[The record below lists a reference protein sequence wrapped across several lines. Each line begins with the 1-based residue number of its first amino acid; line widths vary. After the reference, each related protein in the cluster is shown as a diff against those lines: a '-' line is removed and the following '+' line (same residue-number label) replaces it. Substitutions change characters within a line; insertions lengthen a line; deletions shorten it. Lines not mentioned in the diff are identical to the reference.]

1 MDKRKLAI
9 AVVIVLV
16 LAGAAWA
23 FGLIGRTDPV
33 VAEMQQLR
41 DQMFQNRDLPQAERR
56 AQWENFRQR
65 MDSLTEAQRDALRDG
80 GRERWQQF
88 GQQRMD
94 EFFKLPPDQQRQ
106 RLDEM
111 IDRMEQRQRERAQNP
126 NANQGGGRG
135 GRGGDRGNM
144 TDAQRDQ
151 RRKERLDRTSP
162 KMRAQ
167 FTEFGR
173 RLNERRAERGLPP
186 VEGGPGRGGFGGGG
200 GPWRG

>member
-1 MDKRKLAI
+1 MNGSIHMDKRKFAI
-9 AVVIVLV
+9 ALVVVFV
-16 LAGAAWA
+16 SAAAAWA
-23 FGLIGRTDPV
+23 FGFFRGTDPV

-41 DQMFQNRDLPQAERR
+41 DQMFQNRDLPEAERR

-65 MDSLTEAQRDALRDG
+65 MDGLTDAQRAALRDG
-80 GRERWQQF
+80 GRDQWQQF
-88 GQQRMD
+88 AQQRMD
-94 EFFKLPPDQQRQ
+94 QFLQLPPDKQRQ

-126 NANQGGGRG
+126 NANQAR
-135 GRGGDRGNM
+135 RGGDRGSNL

-151 RRKERLDRTSP
+151 RRKERLDRTNP

-167 FTEFGR
+167 FAEFGR
-173 RLNERRAERGLPP
+173 LMNQRRAERGLPP
-186 VEGGPGRGGFGGGG
+186 AQGRPGGG

>member
-1 MDKRKLAI
+1 MDKRKLTI
-9 AVVIVLV
+9 AVTTLLV
-16 LAGAAWA
+16 LAAAAWA
-23 FGLIGRTDPV
+23 FGLFGGTDPV

-41 DQMFQNRDLPQAERR
+41 DQMFENRDLPDAERR
-56 AQWENFRQR
+56 AQWDNFRQR
-65 MDSLTEAQRDALRDG
+65 MDGLTDAQRDTLRDG

-88 GQQRMD
+88 AQQRMD
-94 EFFKLPPDQQRQ
+94 EFFQLPPDQQRE

-126 NANQGGGRG
+126 NANRG
-135 GRGGDRGNM
+135 GRGGDRGGNM
-144 TDAQRDQ
+144 TEAQRDQ
-151 RRKERLDRTSP
+151 RRKERLDRTDP

-173 RLNERRAERGLPP
+173 RMNDRRAERGLPP
-186 VEGGPGRGGFGGGG
+186 IEGRPGRG

>member
-1 MDKRKLAI
+1 MNTRKIIYAASGLLILLA
-9 AVVIVLV
+9 
-16 LAGAAWA
+16 AAWM
-23 FGLIGRTDPV
+23 FGLFGGTDPV

-41 DQMFQNRDLPQAERR
+41 DQMRDLPEAQRR
-56 AQWENFRQR
+56 AQWDAYRQR
-65 MDSLTEAQRDALRDG
+65 METLTEEQRNALRGDRG
-80 GRERWQQF
+80 QWQQF
-88 GQQRMD
+88 AQQRMD
-94 EFFKLPPDQQRQ
+94 EFFQLPPDAQRQ

-111 IDRMEQRQRERAQNP
+111 IDRMEQRRKERAQNP
-126 NANQGGGRG
+126 NANRG
-135 GRGGDRGNM
+135 NRGGDRNRNL

-173 RLNERRAERGLPP
+173 RMNDRRAERGLPP
-186 VEGGPGRGGFGGGG
+186 VEGRGGRG